1 MSFRSLATLPLVLV
15 SLVAACGPSSELAN
29 DEATGHT
36 ESALS
41 QQSIAVP
48 SYFTDWTALLQKS
61 PPAKLAIVNNDSG
74 PYNGWY
80 DYSSNISAAQSKGV
94 RVVGYVDTAYMA
106 KLEADVQA
114 EINSWYSQYPSLQGI
129 FFDQVRAGSGATAC
143 SDSSYTYYSHLAS
156 MVHAHS
162 GAWAV
167 LNPGSPVP
175 SCYPS
180 NNLGDLIVTFEGSAD
195 TYLNAFSSTNR
206 GWETAANSGKIW
218 HIVYGTS
225 STQLGQVLDASRS
238 RQAGYVYVT
247 DLPFSPNPFASIA
260 GFWAAE
266 ADNVS
271 GWQASAIRSY
281 FAQNDA
287 TTVYYEAN
295 FTQAFP
301 RKHVF
306 IDTDRDPNTGYK
318 VAGIGANYMIEN
330 DNLYSMATGT
340 SWAPTLIGSSS
351 RTGAA
356 GGTAGVTGWRIN
368 RSSIG
373 ETASPNSATIVFHG
387 GGTGFT
393 DAYAPAII
401 HTYTP

>member
-1 MSFRSLATLPLVLV
+1 MKFRSLATLPLVLV
-15 SLVAACGPSSELAN
+15 SCVAACGPSSDAAN
-29 DEATGHT
+29 GEATSHT
-36 ESALS
+36 AAALS

-61 PPAKLAIVNNDSG
+61 PPAKLAIVNNNSG
-74 PYNGWY
+74 PYGGWFN
-80 DYSSNISAAQSKGV
+80 YSSNISSAQNKGV
-94 RVVGYVDTAYMA
+94 RVVGYVDTAYAA
-106 KLEADVQA
+106 KSEGDVQS

-129 FFDQVRAGSGATAC
+129 FFDQVKTGSGTTAC
-143 SDSSYTYYSHLAS
+143 SDSLYTYYSHLANQ
-156 MVHAHS
+156 VHAHA

-195 TYLNAFSSTNR
+195 SYLNAFTSTNR
-206 GWETAANSGKIW
+206 SWETAANSGKIW

-225 STQLGQVLDASRS
+225 DTQLGQVLDASRS

-247 DLPFSPNPFASIA
+247 DLPLSPNPFSRIAS
-260 GFWAAE
+260 FWAAE

-271 GWQASAIRSY
+271 GWQATAIRSY

-295 FTQAFP
+295 FSQAFP
-301 RKHVF
+301 YKQVF

-318 VAGIGANYMIEN
+318 VAGVGANYMIEN

-340 SWAPTLIGSSS
+340 TWAPTPAGSSGRS
-351 RTGAA
+351 GAPA
-356 GGTAGVTGWRIN
+356 GTAGVTGWRIN
-368 RSSIG
+368 RSAIS
-373 ETASPNSATIVFHG
+373 ETASPNTATIVFHG

-393 DAYAPAII
+393 DTYAPAII